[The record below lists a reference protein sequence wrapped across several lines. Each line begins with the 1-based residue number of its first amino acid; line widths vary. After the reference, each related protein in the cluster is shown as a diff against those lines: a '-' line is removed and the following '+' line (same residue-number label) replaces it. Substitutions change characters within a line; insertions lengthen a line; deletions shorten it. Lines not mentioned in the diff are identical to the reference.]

1 MKNPR
6 PGIMVTVHG
15 PNLKK
20 GIFFL
25 ILVFVFTFSITGIM
39 TTLKPEY
46 RISSSSINDFAK
58 NFTGESLVYI
68 LGYENH
74 YFTQSLPKDSVGPN
88 YGSVFFELLTSI
100 NLDDPRSLLGR
111 ELPGF
116 SLYDTE
122 IVVAGDGTNY
132 TNIPFESA
140 PPLEVM
146 LAEREAAL
154 QNLEEV
160 EKPRE
165 DKPKV
170 IPPNMTTGDKKVV
183 YIYHTHSRESYL
195 PNLKGVTN
203 PDLAYHSKVNV
214 TKVGERLAED
224 LNDMGIGTVVNTD
237 DLQGMLTKK
246 GMSFSQAY
254 DFSRPIVQSAMAN
267 NRDLKYFIDI
277 HRDSS
282 RRKLTTVTING
293 KPYAKVSFIIG
304 GDNENY
310 QKNLQLAKELHELL
324 EKKYPGLSRG
334 IMKKQG
340 SLTNG
345 KFNQDLSSNAIL
357 IEFGG
362 VDNSFEELY
371 RTADAIAEVFSDY
384 YWQAEK
390 VNGQQNPQ
398 KQ

>member
-1 MKNPR
+1 MKNHR
-6 PGIMVTVHG
+6 HGIIVTVNG
-15 PNLKK
+15 PNIKK

-25 ILVFVFTFSITGIM
+25 ILAFVLTFSITGIM

-58 NFTGESLVYI
+58 NFTGESLVYL

-74 YFTQSLPKDSVGPN
+74 YFTQSLPEGSTGPN
-88 YGSVFFELLTSI
+88 YGSVFFELATSI

-132 TNIPFESA
+132 TNIPFESP

-146 LAEREAAL
+146 LAEREAAI
-154 QNLEEV
+154 QNLEDV
-160 EKPRE
+160 EQPKE
-165 DKPKV
+165 DKPPV
-170 IPPNMTTGDKKVV
+170 VPPNMTTGDKKVV

-195 PNLKGVTN
+195 PNLKGVTD
-203 PDLAYHSKVNV
+203 PDRAYHSQVNV
-214 TKVGERLAED
+214 TKVGARLAKD
-224 LNDMGIGTVVNTD
+224 LNDLGIGTVVNTD

-246 GMSFSQAY
+246 GMTFAQAY
-254 DFSRPIVQSAMAN
+254 DFSRPIVQSAMASN
-267 NRDLKYFIDI
+267 HDLQYFIDI

-282 RRKLTTVTING
+282 RKKLTTVTING
-293 KPYAKVSFIIG
+293 TSYAKVSFIIG
-304 GDNENY
+304 GDNANY
-310 QKNLQLAKELHELL
+310 QKNLQVAESLHELL
-324 EKKYPGLSRG
+324 QKKYPGLSRG
-334 IMKKQG
+334 VMKKQG

-345 KFNQDLSSNAIL
+345 KFNQDLSNHAIL

-362 VDNSFEELY
+362 VDNSFDELY
-371 RTADAIAEVFSDY
+371 RTADAIAQVFSDY

-390 VNGQQNPQ
+390 VNGNKNSE